1 MTTFPIHRLLFVFAL
16 TIVSLIA
23 PRPDALAKS
32 ISVLA
37 VVDGAPITSIDF
49 EERRNFLV
57 KTTGISDTA
66 ETKDQIDSDVLQ
78 MLIDDMIKI
87 KEGLSLGNNIE
98 AIARQRARELV
109 MQSFS
114 QNGED
119 PIEVMERLGIDP
131 AVAEEK
137 FLADVLWASTIQS
150 VYAKQFS
157 STQDEAEKELERI
170 KQNIKKPH
178 ADIDEI
184 ILLPEPKR
192 SFAETKKLAEQI
204 HAALLKG
211 ADFGRI
217 AQQYSAS
224 GSSRQGGKLGWVLID
239 RLPEKVR
246 NVISDAPTGTITAPI
261 EIDGS
266 IAIFRVK
273 SRRVDG
279 NVDPLEAKV
288 TILRL
293 VQPMDMNPEN
303 NANIMAAR
311 DQLASELESIYTC
324 DDFANLHNQLGSGIN
339 PQFATITLGELP
351 QQLQQ
356 IIAPLNTN
364 EKSDVINFVEGLVAF
379 MVCDKALPTVL
390 LPELQDIEVSIRNK
404 YFTTLSARH
413 LSRLRKKAIISYQDE
428 N

>member
-1 MTTFPIHRLLFVFAL
+1 MTTFPIHRMLFAVVL
-16 TIVSLIA
+16 TITTLIL
-23 PRPDALAKS
+23 PHHDALSKS

-37 VVDGAPITSIDF
+37 VVDGNPITSIDF

-57 KTTGISDTA
+57 KTTGISDTP

-87 KEGLSLGNNIE
+87 NEGLRLGNNIE
-98 AIARQRARELV
+98 EIARRRARELV

-119 PIEVMERLGIDP
+119 PIAVMDRLQIAP

-150 VYAKQFS
+150 VFAKQFS
-157 STQDEAEKELERI
+157 STQEEAEKELERI

-192 SFAETKKLAEQI
+192 SFADTKKLAEQM
-204 HAALLKG
+204 HTALLQG

-217 AQQYSAS
+217 AQQYSAA

-239 RLPEKVR
+239 RLPQRVR
-246 NVISDAPTGTITAPI
+246 DVIKDAPTGTITPPI

-288 TILRL
+288 TIFRL
-293 VQPMDMNPEN
+293 VQPMDMKPEN

-311 DQLASELESIYTC
+311 EQLASDLESIYTC
-324 DDFANLHNQLGSGIN
+324 DDFAAFHNQLGSGMK
-339 PQFATITLGELP
+339 PQFTTLTLAELP
-351 QQLQQ
+351 AQLQQ
-356 IIAPLNTN
+356 IIAPLNAN
-364 EKSDVINFVEGLVAF
+364 EKSDVINFVEGLVVF
-379 MVCDKALPTVL
+379 MVCDKTLPSVTLPTI
-390 LPELQDIEVSIRNK
+390 EDIETSIRNK